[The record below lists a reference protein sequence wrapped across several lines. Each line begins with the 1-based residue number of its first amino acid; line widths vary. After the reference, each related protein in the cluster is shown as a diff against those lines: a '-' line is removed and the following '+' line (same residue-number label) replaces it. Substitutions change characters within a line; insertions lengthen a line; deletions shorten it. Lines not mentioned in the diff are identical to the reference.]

1 MALVMMETNLLTFH
15 VTSKMQQIKE
25 LKETNY
31 LLTEHQETWTATQG
45 LLHMCSVSA
54 AVRLP

>member
-1 MALVMMETNLLTFH
+1 MMETNLLTFH